1 MSTFVE
7 QERAHQAAFLAQA
20 FGPTALRE
28 KHPWRFREGQEEQN
42 LHRRARALFGNWFG
56 SDDGPAWHLH
66 RGHGLSSQVCCLNF
80 LGPLA
85 DRPDLLALL
94 VETATG
100 ESGVEIVPVERDL
113 FVTFEWIGG
122 KDYLN
127 EATRAGKRKRG
138 ANCTSADAFIR
149 YRAGGKEQALL
160 VEWKYTESYGAPLPD
175 PHGADDEM
183 KGNNTRRKRYGAL
196 AFAPDGPIRDDV
208 GLSLDDFF
216 WEPFYQLLRQQ
227 MLALAIAKDPDDPAE
242 RVRVLH
248 LSPAGNTALHR
259 VTAPALARFG
269 GDAFDAYRRTLAS
282 PDDLVPVS
290 VGRAFA
296 PVLLRAE
303 AAGEIDWAGYIR
315 RRYAGL
321 LGA

>member
-1 MSTFVE
+1 MSAFVE
-7 QERAHQAAFLAQA
+7 QERAHQAAYLAQA
-20 FGPTALRE
+20 FGPAVLRE
-28 KHPWRFREGQEEQN
+28 EHPWRLRPGQEELN
-42 LHRRARALFGNWFG
+42 LHPKARALFGDWFD
-56 SDDGPAWHLH
+56 SDEGPAWHLH

-85 DRPDLLALL
+85 DRPDLLAML
-94 VETATG
+94 VEAATG
-100 ESGVEIVPVERDL
+100 ESGVEIIPVERGL
-113 FVTFEWIGG
+113 YVTFEWIGG

-127 EATRAGKRKRG
+127 EATSAGKRKRG
-138 ANCTSADAFIR
+138 ANCTSADAFLR

-160 VEWKYTESYGAPLPD
+160 IEWKYTESYGAPLPD
-175 PHGADDEM
+175 RRRADGTG
-183 KGNNTRRKRYGAL
+183 GNVTRQDRYGAL
-196 AFAPDGPIRDDV
+196 AFAPDGPVRSDV

-227 MLALAIAKDPDDPAE
+227 ILAFAVERDRDDPAE
-242 RVRVLH
+242 RARVLH
-248 LSPAGNTALHR
+248 MSPAGNTALHR

-282 PDDLVPVS
+282 PDDLVSVS
-290 VGRAFA
+290 VGRAFD

-303 AAGEIDWAGYIR
+303 AVGEAHWAGYIR
-315 RRYAGL
+315 RRYAGI